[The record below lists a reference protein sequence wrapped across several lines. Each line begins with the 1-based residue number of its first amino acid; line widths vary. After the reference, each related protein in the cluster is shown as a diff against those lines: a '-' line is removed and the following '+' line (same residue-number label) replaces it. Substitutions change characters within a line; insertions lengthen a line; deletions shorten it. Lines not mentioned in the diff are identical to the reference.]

1 MTNNGQT
8 PPDFSTPI
16 GQFRLLA
23 QDVNSV
29 PLSPVVAGQGSFDLF
44 SDSEISGYINMYDGY
59 SMYRAVAAGYTG
71 LAARAAM
78 SAKIAKDYDLQVDL
92 SKRADAL
99 REIAAEFL
107 SLADD
112 EDLRSGALSTF
123 GITAPDAQ
131 PSLAELAGLTIEQ
144 WAFLNGVDIPTYP
157 LDGIPPYLW

>member
-1 MTNNGQT
+1 MTNIGQT
-8 PPDFSTPI
+8 PPDYSAPI
-16 GQFRLLA
+16 GRFRLLA
-23 QDVNSV
+23 QDTNYVD
-29 PLSPVVAGQGSFDLF
+29 LDPVVIGQGSYDLF
-44 SDSEISGYINMYDGY
+44 SDAEVSGYIAMYDGY
-59 SMYRAVAAGYTG
+59 SMYRPAAAAYTG

-78 SAKIAKDYDLQVDL
+78 SAKVAKDFDLQVDL

-107 SLADD
+107 ARADE

-123 GITAPDAQ
+123 GITEPDMQ
-131 PSLAELAGLTIEQ
+131 PSLAELAGLTVEQ